1 MTPARTRTQHGRT
14 PSPGRGG
21 SGLRRLRARSRR
33 RPALLTAAAVLVGA
47 GSVLLAPAAGAAT
60 CTPDPVL
67 CPERVHVGAS
77 VAGLP
82 RDPAALDAF
91 TAATGV
97 SPSTAMF
104 FLDFGGQ
111 VDTGA
116 LQRLSADGRLP
127 MLTWEPW
134 THTRPG
140 ENPYPLAAIAAG
152 QFDTYLS
159 AQGAALA
166 AVGAPVAVRFGH
178 EMNGSWYPWGQGVNG
193 NTPEDYVAAYRHVV
207 DVVSAAGAD
216 DVVWT
221 WSPIT
226 VISRPNVPLAPLYP
240 GDDVVDWV
248 GLSVYFSSPVATYA
262 ADVPPTLR
270 QLDQFAPTKPIFVAE
285 SAVLPGPD
293 RPAMV
298 HDLVSGLLTIPRLVG
313 FTWFDQD
320 TQHDYR
326 IENDPPAAAQ
336 LAAELASPWFGG
348 AGQVDDPVV
357 AAPLV
362 MTAPTVSGTA
372 QVGSSLTATPG
383 TWRTSGASGPLATDL
398 RWHRCTDPR
407 AVTSCTP
414 TTATGAGYA
423 PEQADLGRYLRVAE
437 TASNDAGSTVSWSPP
452 TVAVLMTP
460 AVPAAPAVESRDGAL
475 RLTLPPAPTG
485 ATHWQV
491 TLDGVT
497 RPLVPVGS
505 DTYWIT
511 GLTDGTSYRLGL
523 AAASASTTGQLVS
536 APTTGTAVPM
546 TTPWTPFTTYSS
558 GTLTVRLP
566 AQAPTGATGWQL
578 TVGTT
583 TRTLP
588 LGTATTDLPATP
600 GTSWTLRATA
610 GDWNGPNLS
619 LPATGTVPTAAAPA
633 TPAAPAVE
641 SRDGALRLTFPP
653 APAGTTHWQLTV
665 DGVTR
670 PLVAVGTDTFWV
682 TGLANGSSHRLGLAA
697 ATVTSTATTSTTAI
711 SAATTGT
718 AVPMTTPWTPFT
730 TYAGGTLT
738 VRLPAQ
744 APTGAT
750 GWQLTVGTS
759 TRALP
764 LGTASAEVPA
774 APGTSWALRA
784 TAGDWNGPNL
794 SLPATGTVPTPTT
807 PATPAAPAVESRDG
821 ALRLTF
827 PPAPAGTTHW
837 QLTVDGVT
845 RPLVAVGTD
854 AYWVTGL
861 ANGSSHRLGLAA
873 ATVNTTATT
882 STTAI
887 GAATTGTAVPM
898 TTPWTPYTT
907 YAGGTLTVRLPTQA
921 PAGATG
927 WQLTVGTASRTLPL
941 TATSADLPATPGTT
955 WALRATA
962 GDWNGPN
969 LSLPA
974 AGTVR

>member
-1 MTPARTRTQHGRT
+1 MAP
-14 PSPGRGG
+14 
-21 SGLRRLRARSRR
+21 RLRA
-33 RPALLTAAAVLVGA
+33 ALLAAATVLVGA
-47 GSVLLAPAAGAAT
+47 GSVLLAPPAGAAA
-60 CTPDPVL
+60 CAPDPVL

-82 RDPAALDAF
+82 RDPGALDAF

-97 SPSTAMF
+97 SPSSATF

-116 LQRLSADGRLP
+116 LQRLSAGGRLP

-140 ENPYPLAAIAAG
+140 ENPYSLTAIAAG
-152 QFDTYLS
+152 EFDGYLR

-207 DVVSAAGAD
+207 EVVSAAGAD
-216 DVVWT
+216 DVIWT

-270 QLDQFAPTKPIFVAE
+270 QLDQIAPTKPIYVAE

-293 RPAMV
+293 RPAMI

-336 LAAELASPWFGG
+336 LAAELSSPWFGG

-362 MTAPTVSGTA
+362 LTPPTLSGTA
-372 QVGSSLTATPG
+372 QVGAPLTATPG
-383 TWRTSGASGPLATDL
+383 TWRASDASGALTTGL

-414 TTATGAGYA
+414 TASTGTTHT
-423 PEQADLGRYLRVAE
+423 PDPADLGRYLRVAE
-437 TASNDAGSTVSWSPP
+437 TATNDVGSTVAWSRP

-460 AVPAAPAVESRDGAL
+460 AAPAAPAVESRDGAL
-475 RLTLPPAPTG
+475 RLTFPPAPTG
-485 ATHWQV
+485 TTHWQV
-491 TLDGVT
+491 SVDGAV
-497 RPLVPVGS
+497 RPLVPVADG
-505 DTYWIT
+505 TYWIT
-511 GLTDGTSYRLGL
+511 GLTNGVSHRMEL

-536 APTTGTAVPM
+536 APTAGTAVPM
-546 TTPWTPFTTYSS
+546 TSPWTPFTTHSA

-566 AQAPTGATGWQL
+566 ASAPPGATGWHL
-578 TVGTT
+578 TVGAT

-588 LGTATTDLPATP
+588 LGTTSADVPADP
-600 GTSWTLRATA
+600 GTPWALRATA
-610 GDWNGPNLS
+610 GDWGGPNLS

-641 SRDGALRLTFPP
+641 SRDGALRLTFPSP
-653 APAGTTHWQLTV
+653 PAGTTHWQLTV

-670 PLVAVGTDTFWV
+670 PLVPVATTTYWV
-682 TGLANGSSHRLGLAA
+682 TGLTNGSSHRLGLAA
-697 ATVTSTATTSTTAI
+697 ATVSGTATTSTTAI
-711 SAATTGT
+711 GTATTGT

-730 TYAGGTLT
+730 THAAGTLTVRLPASAPAGATGWHLTVGTGTRTLPLGTATVDVAATPGTPWALRATAGDWGGPNLSLPATGSVPTAAAPATPAAPAVESRDGALRLTFPAAPAGTTHWQLTVDGATRPLVPVATGTYWVTGLTNGSSHRLGLAAATVTGTATTSTTAIGTATTGTAVPMTTPWTPFTLYSGGTLT
-738 VRLPAQ
+738 VRLPTQ
-744 APTGAT
+744 APAGAT
-750 GWQLTVGTS
+750 GWLLTVGTT
-759 TRALP
+759 TRTLP
-764 LGTASAEVPA
+764 LGSTSTDVPA
-774 APGTSWALRA
+774 GPGTAWALRA

-794 SLPATGTVPTPTT
+794 SLPATGTV
-807 PATPAAPAVESRDG
+807 R
-821 ALRLTF
+821 
-827 PPAPAGTTHW
+827 
-837 QLTVDGVT
+837 
-845 RPLVAVGTD
+845 
-854 AYWVTGL
+854 
-861 ANGSSHRLGLAA
+861 
-873 ATVNTTATT
+873 
-882 STTAI
+882 
-887 GAATTGTAVPM
+887 
-898 TTPWTPYTT
+898 
-907 YAGGTLTVRLPTQA
+907 
-921 PAGATG
+921 
-927 WQLTVGTASRTLPL
+927 
-941 TATSADLPATPGTT
+941 
-955 WALRATA
+955 
-962 GDWNGPN
+962 
-969 LSLPA
+969 
-974 AGTVR
+974 